1 MSDTIYKE
9 TRKKHD
15 LTRDDVCDK
24 ASLMNIPIQPE
35 RLERIENG
43 KFPITP
49 DEVMLLAE
57 IYGEPTLCN
66 HYCSKE
72 CPIGEKYVP
81 EVKVKDLAQIVLEML
96 SSLNSMKK
104 SQERLIEITA
114 SDKTDV
120 ACNIKVIDE
129 RKMKVM
135 FMSGDT
141 EIYSFDM
148 KQMIS
153 HLLGVATAFLKGDF
167 EIKKIDFVY
176 LLFNPKLI
184 EINEERMEIHRIYEQ
199 TCNECNSVDFKALF
213 EVIVDYLQTVKGLG
227 KDKNKTEI
235 VNNFSFRLC
244 DQSNIKGCFD

>member
-1 MSDTIYKE
+1 MADTIYKE

-24 ASLMNIPIQPE
+24 ASLMNQPIQPE

-114 SDKTDV
+114 DG
-120 ACNIKVIDE
+120 VID
-129 RKMKVM
+129 
-135 FMSGDT
+135 D
-141 EIYSFDM
+141 D
-148 KQMIS
+148 
-153 HLLGVATAFLKGDF
+153 
-167 EIKKIDFVY
+167 EIKDFVFIQKE
-176 LLFNPKLI
+176 LERISITVETLQLWVEQMLADKKINI
-184 EINEERMEIHRIYEQ
+184 EKYNQ
-199 TCNECNSVDFKALF
+199 
-213 EVIVDYLQTVKGLG
+213 
-227 KDKNKTEI
+227 
-235 VNNFSFRLC
+235 
-244 DQSNIKGCFD
+244 IKGE

>member
-1 MSDTIYKE
+1 MADTIYKE
-9 TRKKHD
+9 TRKKHG

-24 ASLMNIPIQPE
+24 ASLMDNPIQPE

-114 SDKTDV
+114 DGM
-120 ACNIKVIDE
+120 ID
-129 RKMKVM
+129 
-135 FMSGDT
+135 D
-141 EIYSFDM
+141 D
-148 KQMIS
+148 
-153 HLLGVATAFLKGDF
+153 
-167 EIKKIDFVY
+167 EIKDFVFIQKE
-176 LLFNPKLI
+176 LERISITVETLQLWVEQMLADKKINI
-184 EINEERMEIHRIYEQ
+184 EKYNQ
-199 TCNECNSVDFKALF
+199 
-213 EVIVDYLQTVKGLG
+213 
-227 KDKNKTEI
+227 
-235 VNNFSFRLC
+235 
-244 DQSNIKGCFD
+244 IKGE

>member
-1 MSDTIYKE
+1 MADTIYKA

-24 ASLMNIPIQPE
+24 ASLMDNPIQPE

-49 DEVMLLAE
+49 DEVMLLAK

-114 SDKTDV
+114 DGTIDDDEIKDFVFIQKELERISVTVEALQLWVEQMLADKKI
-120 ACNIKVIDE
+120 NIEK
-129 RKMKVM
+129 
-135 FMSGDT
+135 
-141 EIYSFDM
+141 YN
-148 KQMIS
+148 
-153 HLLGVATAFLKGDF
+153 
-167 EIKKIDFVY
+167 EIKK
-176 LLFNPKLI
+176 N
-184 EINEERMEIHRIYEQ
+184 
-199 TCNECNSVDFKALF
+199 
-213 EVIVDYLQTVKGLG
+213 
-227 KDKNKTEI
+227 
-235 VNNFSFRLC
+235 
-244 DQSNIKGCFD
+244 

>member
-1 MSDTIYKE
+1 MAFTIYKE

-24 ASLMNIPIQPE
+24 ASLMNLPIQPE

-114 SDKTDV
+114 DGM
-120 ACNIKVIDE
+120 ID
-129 RKMKVM
+129 
-135 FMSGDT
+135 D
-141 EIYSFDM
+141 D
-148 KQMIS
+148 
-153 HLLGVATAFLKGDF
+153 
-167 EIKKIDFVY
+167 EIKDFVFIQKE
-176 LLFNPKLI
+176 LERISITVEALQLWVEQMLADKK
-184 EINEERMEIHRIYEQ
+184 INLEKY
-199 TCNECNSVDFKALF
+199 NE
-213 EVIVDYLQTVKGLG
+213 
-227 KDKNKTEI
+227 
-235 VNNFSFRLC
+235 
-244 DQSNIKGCFD
+244 IKGN

>member
-15 LTRDDVCDK
+15 LTRDDVCDI

-114 SDKTDV
+114 DGE
-120 ACNIKVIDE
+120 ID
-129 RKMKVM
+129 
-135 FMSGDT
+135 DN
-141 EIYSFDM
+141 
-148 KQMIS
+148 
-153 HLLGVATAFLKGDF
+153 
-167 EIKKIDFVY
+167 EIKDFVFIQKE
-176 LLFNPKLI
+176 LERISITVEALQLWVEQMLADKKINI
-184 EINEERMEIHRIYEQ
+184 EKYNQ
-199 TCNECNSVDFKALF
+199 
-213 EVIVDYLQTVKGLG
+213 
-227 KDKNKTEI
+227 
-235 VNNFSFRLC
+235 
-244 DQSNIKGCFD
+244 IKGE

>member
-9 TRKKHD
+9 IRKKHD

-104 SQERLIEITA
+104 SQERFIEITA
-114 SDKTDV
+114 DGM
-120 ACNIKVIDE
+120 IDDE
-129 RKMKVM
+129 
-135 FMSGDT
+135 
-141 EIYSFDM
+141 
-148 KQMIS
+148 
-153 HLLGVATAFLKGDF
+153 
-167 EIKKIDFVY
+167 EIKDFVFIQKE
-176 LLFNPKLI
+176 LERISITVETLQLWVEQMLADKKINI
-184 EINEERMEIHRIYEQ
+184 EKYNQ
-199 TCNECNSVDFKALF
+199 
-213 EVIVDYLQTVKGLG
+213 
-227 KDKNKTEI
+227 
-235 VNNFSFRLC
+235 
-244 DQSNIKGCFD
+244 IKGE

>member
-1 MSDTIYKE
+1 MADSVYKE
-9 TRKKHD
+9 IRKKHD

-24 ASLMNIPIQPE
+24 ASLINNPIQPE

-43 KFPITP
+43 KFSITP

-114 SDKTDV
+114 DGMIDDDEIKDFVFIQKELERISLTVEALQLWVEQMLADKKI
-120 ACNIKVIDE
+120 NLEKYN
-129 RKMKVM
+129 
-135 FMSGDT
+135 
-141 EIYSFDM
+141 EI
-148 KQMIS
+148 
-153 HLLGVATAFLKGDF
+153 KGD
-167 EIKKIDFVY
+167 
-176 LLFNPKLI
+176 
-184 EINEERMEIHRIYEQ
+184 
-199 TCNECNSVDFKALF
+199 
-213 EVIVDYLQTVKGLG
+213 
-227 KDKNKTEI
+227 
-235 VNNFSFRLC
+235 
-244 DQSNIKGCFD
+244 